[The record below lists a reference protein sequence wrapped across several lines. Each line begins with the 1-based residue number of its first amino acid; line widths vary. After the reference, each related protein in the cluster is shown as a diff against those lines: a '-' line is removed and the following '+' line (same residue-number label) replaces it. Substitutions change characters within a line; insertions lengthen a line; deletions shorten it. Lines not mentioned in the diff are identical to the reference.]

1 MSSIAAPPAPV
12 GDRRF
17 LAPDRGQFW
26 DEARVTAI
34 ALESTSAT
42 TLRLALPEV
51 PELQAGQYY
60 LVRLATPSPPGAVEQ
75 AYSVS
80 SSPYPPSAEIEITV
94 REVTGGRISPLLAR
108 HVRVGD
114 LLHVRGPFGFL
125 TWSEDDGGPL
135 LLLGAGSGVAPLA
148 SIVRYAAAR
157 GATTP
162 MTVLCSSRD
171 RNTVLF
177 RQPLEDLDRSQ
188 PWLSVVH
195 TFTRAGDD
203 PYPRYHRRIDA
214 AMIDEIT
221 APPIGPARADATYLV
236 AGPPDM
242 VAAVRRAL
250 SELGVPDARMA
261 SEDHA

>member
-1 MSSIAAPPAPV
+1 MSSIAAPPAPA
-12 GDRRF
+12 GKRRF
-17 LAPDRGQFW
+17 LAPDRGRSW

-34 ALESTSAT
+34 APESTSGT

-60 LVRLATPSPPGAVEQ
+60 LLRLATPSPPGVVEQ

-80 SSPYPPSAEIEITV
+80 SSPHPPSAEIEITV
-94 REVTGGRISPLLAR
+94 REVTGGRISPLLAH

-125 TWSEDDGGPL
+125 TWSEEDGGPL
-135 LLLGAGSGVAPLA
+135 LLLGAGSGVAPLM

-171 RNTVLF
+171 RSTVLF
-177 RQPLEDLDRSQ
+177 RQPLEKLDRAE

-195 TFTRAGDD
+195 TFTRDSDD
-203 PYPRYHRRIDA
+203 SYPRYHRRIDA
-214 AMIDEIT
+214 VMIAEVT
-221 APPIGPARADATYLV
+221 AASFGSARADVTYLV